1 MRLRFCHGWQPAAL
15 LLVLLGCATVA
26 AADFPAGKLTPT
38 ERLKT
43 AHLKA
48 AHEDAERLQ
57 RSRTTPPPNPAVHDY
72 KAILHSHAE
81 DSTHTGGTRPEM
93 LADAKKA

>member
-1 MRLRFCHGWQPAAL
+1 LFCCGGLDLWRKR
-15 LLVLLGCATVA
+15 
-26 AADFPAGKLTPT
+26 DFPAGKLTPT

-57 RSRTTPPPNPAVHDY
+57 QTRTVPPPPLPGLRFQS
-72 KAILHSHAE
+72 ILHAHAE
-81 DSTHTGGTRPEM
+81 DSTHTGGTSEM
-93 LADAKKA
+93 LADARRRACGHHADGSFAPAA